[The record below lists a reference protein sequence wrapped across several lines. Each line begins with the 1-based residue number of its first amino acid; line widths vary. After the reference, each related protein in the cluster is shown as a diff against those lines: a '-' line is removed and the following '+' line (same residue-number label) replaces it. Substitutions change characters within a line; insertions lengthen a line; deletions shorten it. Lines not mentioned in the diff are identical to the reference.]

1 MKCYTLLLFILYSSA
16 LLHKSQPLQSGK
28 KAGEPTMKSPLG
40 ALFLGNLSSLS
51 FYFHGHSWPC
61 LDFFVVSCF
70 YNYSSDYVPIYFLHI
85 IIQEFKLV
93 FLRSLTLLA
102 FELQAHTVRKNRL
115 DQDINMTR
123 FSSQYGYRSCPIL
136 NEKHFEIQR

>member
-1 MKCYTLLLFILYSSA
+1 MDYHNHIHFWVVCFVSCCSSWCGSRTGLLEFHFFISQVELSLKCYTLLLFILYSSA

-85 IIQEFKLV
+85 IIQN
-93 FLRSLTLLA
+93 S
-102 FELQAHTVRKNRL
+102 N
-115 DQDINMTR
+115 
-123 FSSQYGYRSCPIL
+123 
-136 NEKHFEIQR
+136 